1 MAEKSCGTIP
11 YSVKDGI
18 IYYLLIKL
26 KRDGYYGFPKGHVEF
41 GETEKETAIRETM
54 EETSL
59 EVLIDGDFRY
69 EISYVMS
76 NGKRKNV
83 VYFLADFKNGEPKRN
98 GSFEDFDYFVLPF
111 DEAYEKLSFE
121 NAKRMLKIANDSLMN
136 QIH

>member
-1 MAEKSCGTIP
+1 M
-11 YSVKDGI
+11 
-18 IYYLLIKL
+18 LI
-26 KRDGYYGFPKGHVEF
+26 V
-41 GETEKETAIRETM
+41 
-54 EETSL
+54 
-59 EVLIDGDFRY
+59 GDFRY

-121 NAKRMLKIANDSLMN
+121 NAKRMLKIANDSLMK
-136 QIH
+136 QIY